1 MSVTQNP
8 LRSLYNGDQI
18 VNFKSKKEVQSIAGY
33 QDMASMSSWYKQDP
47 DKYNLGL
54 ITLWGQQAM
63 DSYPMYKELLAKKA
77 QLEVNGDNGTFT
89 YEIAIKDSGKCITVR
104 DTSSQ
109 SYAGIDNSN
118 FKIVLNKKFAPGAVL
133 TTDAIYGEQII
144 VTDEE
149 EIKQTAE
156 GFEHTVKLTSN
167 DKRASYDSNL
177 LVKGIQY
184 FKVAHNIFGEYGTNY
199 DNVELIDTPTTM
211 KCMFQ
216 LGNMAGA
223 EAYITGK
230 ADRNSFSGAA
240 TETKN
245 YLDSLASEMDAR
257 GEYALLTDV
266 SNIGEKGKIK
276 SIRNM
281 RIGSTMQM
289 LVHREHHKTVSTQLL
304 FQKAGTYRGSN
315 GVTKMNEGIMH
326 QIRRGKLIQYG
337 RPMGITRAHLK
348 EAAEYVFRNNPHLP
362 DVDRKIQFNGG
373 KYAVE
378 NIYQIFKEE
387 INAQFGSIEKL
398 LGADRVLPK
407 SPVSGAS
414 LTELTMGAI
423 RFTSVFIQGL
433 GNVSIKHDP
442 SLDNYPLADRFQKGF
457 HQGGLAHTAY
467 SLVVWDVADQ
477 MYSNNKQLPAGAKLV
492 EGGDA
497 GSNIYIVKPEGA
509 MTYWGS
515 ENGRYDNLTASDIVS
530 SSKYQVQSFWIYSL
544 CAAWVKDLSRY
555 CIIELQRDARKGLN

>member
-1 MSVTQNP
+1 MSVTQSP

-18 VNFKSKKEVQSIAGY
+18 VNFKSKKEVQSISGY

-77 QLEVNGDNGTFT
+77 MMEVNGDNGTFT
-89 YEIAIKDSGKCITVR
+89 YEIAIKDSGKCMTVR
-104 DTSSQ
+104 DTSNQ
-109 SYAGIDNSN
+109 AYAGLDNSN
-118 FKIVLNKKFAPGAVL
+118 FKIVLNRRYAPGVVL
-133 TTDAIYGEQII
+133 STDAIYAEQII

-167 DKRASYDSNL
+167 DKRATYDSNL

-184 FKVAHNIFGEYGTNY
+184 FKISHNIFGEYGTNY
-199 DNVELIDTPTTM
+199 ENVDLIDTPTTM

-216 LGNMAGA
+216 LGNMSGA

-230 ADRNSFSGAA
+230 ADRQSFSGAA
-240 TETKN
+240 TQTKD
-245 YLDSLASEMDAR
+245 YLDSLMGEMDTL

-266 SNIGEKGKIK
+266 SNIGADGKVK

-289 LVHREHHKTVSTQLL
+289 LVHREHQKSVSTQLL

-315 GVTKMNEGIMH
+315 GVTTMNEGIMH
-326 QIRRGKLIQYG
+326 QIRRGKLIQYS
-337 RPMGITRAHLK
+337 RPMGITRAHIN
-348 EAAEYVFRNNPHLP
+348 EAKEYVFRNNPRLA
-362 DVDRKIQFNGG
+362 DVDTYIQFSGG
-373 KYAVE
+373 KYAVQ
-378 NIYQIFKEE
+378 NVYQIFKEE
-387 INAQFGSIEKL
+387 INAQFGSFEKL

-414 LTELTMGAI
+414 LTELTLGAV
-423 RFTSVFIQGL
+423 RFTSVFIPGL
-433 GNVSIKHDP
+433 GNVSVKHDP

-457 HQGGLAHTAY
+457 HQGGFAHTSY
-467 SLVVWDVADQ
+467 SLVIWDVADQ
-477 MYSNNKQLPAGAKLV
+477 QYSNNKKIPQGAKLV
-492 EGGDA
+492 EGGDSN
-497 GSNIYIVKPEGA
+497 SNIYIVKPEGA

-515 ENGRYDNLTASDIVS
+515 ENGRYDNMSATDIVS
-530 SSKYQVQSFWIYSL
+530 SSKYQTQSFWIYSI
-544 CAAWVKDLSRY
+544 CAAWVRDLSRY
-555 CIIELQRDARKGLN
+555 CIVELQPSARKGLN

>member
-1 MSVTQNP
+1 MSVTQSTN
-8 LRSLYNGDQI
+8 RSLYNGDQI
-18 VNFKSKKEVQSIAGY
+18 VNFKSKKEVQSISGY

-77 QLEVNGDNGTFT
+77 MMEVNGDNGTFT
-89 YEIAIKDSGKCITVR
+89 YEIAIKDSGKCMTVR
-104 DTSSQ
+104 DTSAQ
-109 SYAGIDNSN
+109 PYAGLDNSN
-118 FKIVLNKKFAPGAVL
+118 FKIVLNRRYAPGVVL
-133 TTDAIYGEQII
+133 STDAIYAEQII

-149 EIKQTAE
+149 EIRQTAE

-167 DKRASYDSNL
+167 DKRATYDSNL

-184 FKVAHNIFGEYGTNY
+184 FKISHNIFGEYGTNY
-199 DNVELIDTPTTM
+199 ENVDLIDTPTTM

-216 LGNMAGA
+216 LGNMSGA
-223 EAYITGK
+223 EAYVTGK
-230 ADRNSFSGAA
+230 ADRQSFSGAA
-240 TETKN
+240 TQTKD
-245 YLDSLASEMDAR
+245 YLDSLMSEMDSR

-266 SNIGEKGKIK
+266 SNIGAGGKIK

-289 LVHREHHKTVSTQLL
+289 LVHREHHKSVSTQLL
-304 FQKAGTYRGSN
+304 FQQAGTYRGSN

-348 EAAEYVFRNNPHLP
+348 EAAEYVFRNNPHLA

-373 KYAVE
+373 KFAVE
-378 NIYQIFKEE
+378 NVYQIFKSE
-387 INAQFGSIEKL
+387 IDAQMTAEARFY
-398 LGADRVLPK
+398 GADRLLPK
-407 SPVSGAS
+407 SPVSGSS
-414 LTELTMGAI
+414 LTELTKEAV

-433 GNVSIKHDP
+433 GNVTIKHDP
-442 SLDNYPLADRFQKGF
+442 SLDNYPMADRFQKGF
-457 HQGGLAHTAY
+457 HQSGFAHTTY
-467 SLVVWDVADQ
+467 SLVIWDVSDQ
-477 MYSNNKQLPAGAKLV
+477 SYSNNKQMPQGAKIV
-492 EGGDA
+492 EGGDLGA
-497 GSNIYIVKPEGA
+497 NIYLVKPEGA

-515 ENGRYDNLTASDIVS
+515 ENGRYDNMTATDIVS
-530 SSKYQVQSFWIYSL
+530 SSKYQTQSFWIYSIVSS
-544 CAAWVKDLSRY
+544 WVKDLSRFV
-555 CIIELQRDARKGLN
+555 IIELQKDARRGLN

>member
-18 VNFKSKKEVQSIAGY
+18 VNFKSKKEVQSISGY

-77 QLEVNGDNGTFT
+77 MYEVNGDNGTFT
-89 YEIAIKDSGKCITVR
+89 YEIAIKDSGKCMTVR
-104 DTSSQ
+104 DTSAQ
-109 SYAGIDNSN
+109 PYAGLDNSN
-118 FKIVLNKKFAPGAVL
+118 FKIVLNRRYAPGVVL
-133 TTDAIYGEQII
+133 STDAMYAEQII

-149 EIKQTAE
+149 EIRQTAE

-184 FKVAHNIFGEYGTNY
+184 FKISHNMFGEYGTNY
-199 DNVELIDTPTTM
+199 ENVDLIDTPTTM

-216 LGNMAGA
+216 LGNMSGA
-223 EAYITGK
+223 EAYVTGK
-230 ADRNSFSGAA
+230 ADRQSFSGAA
-240 TETKN
+240 TQTKD
-245 YLDSLASEMDAR
+245 YLDDLMGEMDAR

-266 SNIGEKGKIK
+266 SNIGAGGKIK

-289 LVHREHHKTVSTQLL
+289 LVHREHHKSVSTQLL

-315 GVTKMNEGIMH
+315 GVTKMNEGILH

-348 EAAEYVFRNNPHLP
+348 EATEYVFRNNPHLA

-373 KYAVE
+373 KFAVE
-378 NIYQIFKEE
+378 NVYQIFKEE

-398 LGADRVLPK
+398 LGSDRVIPK
-407 SPVSGAS
+407 SPVSGSS
-414 LTELTMGAI
+414 LTELSLEAI

-442 SLDNYPLADRFQKGF
+442 SLDNYPMADRFQKGY
-457 HQGGLAHTAY
+457 HQGGFAHTSY
-467 SLVVWDVADQ
+467 SLVIWDVADQ
-477 MYSNNKQLPAGAKLV
+477 GYSNNKQLPKGAKLV
-492 EGGDA
+492 EGGDSA
-497 GSNIYIVKPEGA
+497 ANIYIVKPEGA

-515 ENGRYDNLTASDIVS
+515 ENGRYDNMTSTDIVS
-530 SSKYQVQSFWIYSL
+530 SNKYQVQSFWIYSI
-544 CAAWVKDLSRY
+544 CASWVRDLSRY
-555 CIIELQRDARKGLN
+555 VIIELQKDARRGLN